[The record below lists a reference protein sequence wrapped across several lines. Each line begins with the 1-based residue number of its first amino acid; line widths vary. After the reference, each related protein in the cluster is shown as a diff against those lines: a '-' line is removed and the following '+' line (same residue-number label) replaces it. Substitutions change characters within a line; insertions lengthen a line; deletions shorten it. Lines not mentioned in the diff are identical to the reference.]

1 MAKIRKLVLDVMKPH
16 DPSVIVYTEKLA
28 DIDNI
33 YGVNSSVVEIDEEV
47 ENLKVTLEGDDVD
60 FASVDLVINDLGGS
74 IHSIDRVLS
83 GDQIIED
90 VVTPQD
96 S

>member
-60 FASVDLVINDLGGS
+60 FASVERVINDLGGS

>member
-1 MAKIRKLVLDVMKPH
+1 MAKIRKMVLDVMKPH

-28 DIDNI
+28 DIEDI

-47 ENLKVTLEGDDVD
+47 ENLKITLEGDDME
-60 FASVDLVINDLGGS
+60 FSEIERIINELGGS

-83 GDQIIED
+83 GEKIIED